1 MILNP
6 HFLYSIIVCF
16 QRVLF
21 LIHSANNNS
30 STYIKIEII
39 NWNTSPHFSSIILMF
54 NFIWWVRSFDVLSS
68 RPNMFRIVFPLVL
81 PQIYWKFGLLV
92 LWFLFKLRKF
102 ERFAAWTDHD
112 VVILLCSFRHGS
124 KGRAFLLYICSS
136 SSNTKK
142 DNTCESLGVRTNW
155 R

>member
-6 HFLYSIIVCF
+6 HFLYSIIICF
-16 QRVLF
+16 QRVLL
-21 LIHSANNNS
+21 LIHTKFNIV
-30 STYIKIEII
+30 YIKVEIEK
-39 NWNTSPHFSSIILMF
+39 NQLYNMVT
-54 NFIWWVRSFDVLSS
+54 WWVCLSCN
-68 RPNMFRIVFPLVL
+68 RPNTFRIVFPLVL

-92 LWFLFKLRKF
+92 LWFLFKPRKF